1 MYKKSDDNP
10 QLDIFSSP
18 TEYFRDSKKKK
29 YLKNDSWHNRFR
41 NHVVMRVDE
50 SIFSVLYTNGK
61 GAPNAS
67 IRVLVG
73 MMILKEGQGWSDA
86 QLFENCE
93 YNLLVR
99 SALGL
104 MSLEDAE
111 PVPSTYY
118 LFRHNLVEYEKEHGE
133 DLFQKCQAQITESQI
148 LEFEVSG
155 SRVRMDSKLIGSN
168 IAWYSR
174 YELIHET
181 LRLFIREREEFIYKR
196 TLRKEEFAL
205 IESIQGETGNKVIY
219 RSTKAEIDTRMIELG
234 KLMYRFIGLFKGHDY
249 GQYQTLKT
257 VFEQQYSVQG
267 KKVVLP
273 LENEKV
279 SAKSIQSPHDTDCHY
294 RNKDGNKVKGYSVNV
309 TETCNRSEDGETPV
323 LNLITDTQVTVVS
336 APDNGF
342 LAQALDNSQAILPD
356 KIEKV
361 YADGAYHS
369 VDNQDLCQSD
379 GMNVELI
386 LTAMQGAEPRYE
398 LSLDEQNESILMV
411 TDNKT
416 GITIQAQSVKPRK
429 DNTPKK
435 WKIKTEKGTYRYFDT
450 DSIRASALRQKLKD
464 IPIEETVI
472 RNNVEASIFQLGYHY
487 PNDKSR
493 YRTLVKHKLWAYSR
507 SLWINF
513 VRIVNYIT
521 RISQRSLFGL
531 KSPKYKAKLYCY
543 MYTIV
548 NIFSFKQ
555 NNQICSEKTYF
566 SAFWKNRFFRAD
578 SFYKLSNFTN

>member
-1 MYKKSDDNP
+1 MFKKSDRHS
-10 QLDIFSSP
+10 QLDLFSSP

-29 YLKNDSWHNRFR
+29 YLRDDSWHNQFR

-50 SIFSVLYTNGK
+50 SIFSVLYTDGK

-73 MMILKEGQGWSDA
+73 MMILKEGQGWSDE

-104 MSLEDAE
+104 MSLEDAA

-118 LFRHNLVEYEKEHGE
+118 LFRRNLVEYAREHGE
-133 DLFQKCQAQITESQI
+133 DLFKKCQAQITRDQI
-148 LEFEVSG
+148 LEFNVSG
-155 SRVRMDSKLIGSN
+155 KQIRMDSKLIGSN

-181 LRLFIREREEFIYKR
+181 LRLFIAEREEHIFKKS
-196 TLRKEEFAL
+196 LPKEVFSL
-205 IESIQGETGNKVIY
+205 IESIRDEKGNKVIY
-219 RSTKAEIDTRMIELG
+219 RSTKAEIDARFVELG
-234 KLMYRFIGLFKGHDY
+234 ELMYRFIELFKRYDY
-249 GQYQTLKT
+249 GSYKTLKT
-257 VFEQQYSVQG
+257 VFEQQYLVSED
-267 KKVVLP
+267 KIVLP

-294 RNKDGNKVKGYSVNV
+294 RNKDGNKVKGYSVNI
-309 TETCNRSEDGETPV
+309 TETCDQSPEEEAPA
-323 LNLITDTQVTVVS
+323 LNLITDTEVNVVS
-336 APDNGF
+336 TPDNSF
-342 LAQALDNSQAILPD
+342 LEQALEHTQEIIPD

-369 VDNQDLCQSD
+369 EYNQEYCQNNEHNIDL
-379 GMNVELI
+379 V

-398 LSLDEQNESILMV
+398 LSLDEQDENNLIV
-411 TDNKT
+411 TDKKT
-416 GITIQAQSVKPRK
+416 GITVQAQQVKPRK
-429 DNTPKK
+429 DQTQKK
-435 WKIKTEKGTYRYFDT
+435 WRIKTEKGNYRYFDEN
-450 DSIRASALRQKLKD
+450 SLRVSALRQKLKK
-464 IPIEETVI
+464 IPIEETNI

-493 YRTLVKHKLWAYSR
+493 YRSLAKHKLWAYSR

-521 RISQRSLFGL
+521 QICQRSLFGQKMPQYIANL
-531 KSPKYKAKLYCY
+531 CFN
-543 MYTIV
+543 MYIIV
-548 NIFSFKQ
+548 NIFLGNKSNHIFPAKLR
-555 NNQICSEKTYF
+555 F
-566 SAFWKNRFFRAD
+566 SAI
-578 SFYKLSNFTN
+578 